1 MIIGDQMK
9 VKKIFFTVIFLL
21 CIVFQYTSYAI
32 VENNSE
38 NVDMTSLEKFSQKL
52 ETQGDYMPKID
63 IKTLINKYKSTGS
76 IGLTFK
82 DFTGSLI
89 KYIFKEVLGNSNLLI
104 ELIFISILCAIL
116 QNLQTSFA
124 QEGVANI
131 AYYACFLIMTLIIIK
146 SFVLAMQV
154 GKETID
160 NMVELTNSMMPPLI
174 GLLAVSGGI
183 SSAATLD
190 PIIVIAIK
198 VTSDIIRDLIMPMAI
213 LVLTL
218 NIVDNLSDNVK
229 ITKLADLIKSI
240 NMWALGLIM
249 TAFIGAITVRSSA
262 SATIDQV
269 ALKTTKFAVDNFIP
283 VVGKCLSDAVSTVA
297 GYSLILKDAIS
308 IVGLI
313 VMIFICIFP
322 LIKIAIIALIYKFVG
337 AVMEP
342 IVDKKIVNCLSAAGN
357 SLTIVFAC
365 VLSVAVMFFI
375 MITIIASTGKL
386 IMMVR

>member
-1 MIIGDQMK
+1 MK
-9 VKKIFFTVIFLL
+9 IKRILFTVIFLL
-21 CIVFQYTSYAI
+21 CMFFQYTSYG
-32 VENNSE
+32 VVDKNSG
-38 NVDMTSLEKFSQKL
+38 NVDMSSLENFSQKL
-52 ETQGDYMPKID
+52 QSQGDYIPKID
-63 IKTLINKYKSTGS
+63 IKTLISKYKSTGS
-76 IGLTFK
+76 IGITLK
-82 DFTGSLI
+82 DFTSNLI
-89 KYIFKEVLGNSNLLI
+89 KYIFKEILGNSNLLI

-116 QNLQTSFA
+116 QNLQTAFA
-124 QEGVANI
+124 SEGVANI

-146 SFVLAMQV
+146 SFVLAVQV

-160 NMVELTNSMMPPLI
+160 SMVELTNCMMPPLI
-174 GLLAVSGGI
+174 GLLAVSGGLA
-183 SSAATLD
+183 SAATLD

-198 VTSDIIRDLIMPMAI
+198 VTSDIIRDIIMPMAI
-213 LVLTL
+213 LVLAL
-218 NIVDNLSDNVK
+218 NVVDNLNDNVK
-229 ITKLADLIKSI
+229 ITKLADLIKSL
-240 NMWALGLIM
+240 NLWALGFIM
-249 TAFIGAITVRSSA
+249 TVFIGAITVRSST

-269 ALKTTKFAVDNFIP
+269 ALKTTKFAVDTFIP

-297 GYSLILKDAIS
+297 GYSLLLKDAIS
-308 IVGLI
+308 VVGLI

-375 MITIIASTGKL
+375 MITIIASTGRL
-386 IMMVR
+386 VMMVR